1 MLYLSEH
8 DTCFDRPVVSTIS
21 FASTIYTS
29 YTLLTFTLY
38 IYIQWLI
45 TFILDP
51 PSRDDESEQSSMQ
64 LDSEDDSSLMEVD
77 NHDDPSPMEVDNQD
91 NSTVPVTLLAIL
103 CILLLARK
111 MEASRPQWGLNSS
124 HLKWWNQLAKQGS
137 DLQHNTH
144 T

>member
-1 MLYLSEH
+1 MLYLSET
-8 DTCFDRPVVSTIS
+8 DTCVLTNSVVSTIS
-21 FASTIYTS
+21 FASTIYTF
-29 YTLLTFTLY
+29 YTYLTYILY

-64 LDSEDDSSLMEVD
+64 LNSEDDSSLMEVDNHDDPSPMEVD

-103 CILLLARK
+103 CILLLARQ
-111 MEASRPQWGLNSS
+111 MEASRPQ
-124 HLKWWNQLAKQGS
+124 
-137 DLQHNTH
+137 
-144 T
+144 

>member
-1 MLYLSEH
+1 MLTSTGGVWECRCEEFASTQTMLYLSEP
-8 DTCFDRPVVSTIS
+8 DTCILTNSVVSTIS
-21 FASTIYTS
+21 FASTIYTF
-29 YTLLTFTLY
+29 YTYLKYILY

-77 NHDDPSPMEVDNQD
+77 NHDNPSPMEVDNQD

-103 CILLLARK
+103 CILLLARQ
-111 MEASRPQWGLNSS
+111 MEASRPQ
-124 HLKWWNQLAKQGS
+124 
-137 DLQHNTH
+137 
-144 T
+144 